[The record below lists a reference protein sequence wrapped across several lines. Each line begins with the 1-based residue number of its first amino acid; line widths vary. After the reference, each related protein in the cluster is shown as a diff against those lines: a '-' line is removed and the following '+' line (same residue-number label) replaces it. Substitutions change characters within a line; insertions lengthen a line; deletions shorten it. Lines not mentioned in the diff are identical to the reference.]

1 MDLPAGV
8 GRTRSQFSLV
18 VLGTVLL
25 AVAGRGDRLDY
36 DGRNVAFGRH
46 AGDRGL
52 GFLVLFWQEGHGS
65 NLL

>member
-1 MDLPAGV
+1 
-8 GRTRSQFSLV
+8 
-18 VLGTVLL
+18 LL